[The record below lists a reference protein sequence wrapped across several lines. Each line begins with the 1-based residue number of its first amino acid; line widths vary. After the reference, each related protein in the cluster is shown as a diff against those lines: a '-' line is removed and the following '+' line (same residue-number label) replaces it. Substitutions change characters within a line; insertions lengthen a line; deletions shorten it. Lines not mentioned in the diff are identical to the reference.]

1 MDWCNNFGYSFR
13 CNDWLGILMS
23 KHEQIILNFIEKNPH
38 WKRFQFRKELNK
50 IFIDDPFETLN
61 YIPDG
66 FYIDISKNTVNLLEV
81 DGTSGTTT
89 AKLNKMI
96 DLWWQI
102 DGRSWF
108 LTLTSISVYT
118 EAKSF
123 IDDNGF
129 WDLAEQQMQQF
140 VKQERKQYGNVNA

>member
-1 MDWCNNFGYSFR
+1 
-13 CNDWLGILMS
+13 MS
-23 KHEQIILNFIEKNPH
+23 KHEEIIVNFILENPN

-50 IFIDDPFETLN
+50 VFADDPFEILN

-66 FYIDISKNTVNLLEV
+66 FYIDKEKNTITLLEV
-81 DGTSGTTT
+81 DGTSGTTKG
-89 AKLNKMI
+89 KLNKMI

-108 LTLTSISVYT
+108 LNLVSISVYT

-123 IDDNGF
+123 
-129 WDLAEQQMQQF
+129 MQDADF
-140 VKQERKQYGNVNA
+140 STKALKNITEEISQERKQYGNE